1 MLVAIHQPHYLPW
14 LGLLHRMA
22 RAELFIVLDH
32 VQFERGNYQNRTQV
46 RVNGAPHWL
55 TVPVQQRSQ
64 KECIVEKAID
74 NSKAWGRAHFETLR
88 RAYAGAGFFG
98 LYATGLR
105 AILDCEWRRLVDLNE
120 HTLAFLRDAFDIR
133 TPMVRSSELG
143 VGGAKSELV
152 LNLCKAA
159 GASSLLVGLGGS
171 RSYLDRA
178 AFADAGIG
186 LEMQKFTHPVY
197 RQRGGGVFHAGLSA
211 LDLLFNCGPA
221 GRQILH
227 ESELRLAA

>member
-22 RAELFIVLDH
+22 RVELFIVLDH

-64 KECIVEKAID
+64 KERIVEKAID
-74 NSKAWGRAHFETLR
+74 NSRPWGPAHFETLR
-88 RAYAGAGFFG
+88 RSYAGAGYFG
-98 LYATGLR
+98 LYATELR
-105 AILDCEWRRLVDLNE
+105 AILDCEWQRLVDLNE

-133 TPMVRSSELG
+133 TPMVKSSALG
-143 VGGAKSELV
+143 VQGAKSELV
-152 LNLCKAA
+152 LNLCKEA
-159 GASSLLVGLGGS
+159 GASGLLVGLGGS
-171 RSYLDRA
+171 RNYLDRA
-178 AFADAGIG
+178 AFAEAGIA
-186 LEMQKFTHPVY
+186 LEMQRFTHPVY
-197 RQRGGGVFHAGLSA
+197 RQHGGGIFHPGLSA

-227 ESELRLAA
+227 ETELRIAA